1 MPRSAADLMW
11 AEAVAALAR
20 AERLHRDFFRPDRQ
34 GWEPPVDVLQTPDEL
49 VIMAALPGVR
59 ADEVEI
65 VVHDDSIAIVGSRHL
80 PSFLQR
86 ARVLR
91 MELPHGRFERRVS
104 IPPGRY
110 EMTRRDLTDGLLV
123 LALRRLA

>member
-11 AEAVAALAR
+11 AEAVAVLTR
-20 AERLHRDFFRPDRQ
+20 AERLRQDFFRPDRQ
-34 GWEPPVDVLQTPDEL
+34 GWEPPVDVLQTAEEL
-49 VIMAALPGVR
+49 VIMAALPGVQS
-59 ADEVEI
+59 DEVEI
-65 VVHDDSIAIVGSRHL
+65 VVEDSSLVIVGSRPL
-80 PSFLQR
+80 PAFLRQ

-110 EMTRRDLTDGLLV
+110 DVTRRNLTDGLLV
-123 LALRRLA
+123 LALRRLP

>member
-20 AERLHRDFFRPDRQ
+20 AERLHQDFFRPDRQ
-34 GWEPPVDVLQTPDEL
+34 GWEPPVDVLQTADEL
-49 VIMAALPGVR
+49 VIMAALPGVQS
-59 ADEVEI
+59 DEVEI
-65 VVHDDSIAIVGSRHL
+65 AVEDSSLVIVGSRRL
-80 PSFLQR
+80 PAFLRQ

-110 EMTRRDLTDGLLV
+110 DVTRRNLTDGLLV
-123 LALRRLA
+123 LALRRLQ